1 MAKATTWR
9 DRRTTFMNRVHARRA
24 AFSDVT
30 PSFVTPPE
38 PRTIGAVGRGR
49 QLITGNFL
57 FSGLFVEGPNL
68 SIWDIAHDNPDVMN
82 EIHGS
87 AWMDDLVAVGDEK
100 ARTRAQTWVYD
111 WIKRYGNGRSAGWEP
126 SVTGRRLTRFIN
138 HGPFILRGQDQPA
151 TDQFM
156 RSLGQQTL
164 FLSRRWVA
172 APHGL
177 ARFETLA
184 GLIYAGLMLS
194 GMDRHVDSA
203 VKALAAECAS
213 QISSDG
219 AIATRNPE
227 ELLEILTLLNLAAQ
241 TLTYAKR
248 RIPRSIVQA
257 IDTTVPTLRA
267 LRHSDG
273 SLTRFHGG
281 GSGLEG
287 WLDQAFADSGVRT
300 APDVGLHMGF
310 AKLTGGRTSLIID
323 ASPPP
328 TGAAS
333 LKGHASTLGFELNSG
348 RRPIIVNS
356 GSGARFG
363 AEWRRA
369 SRATASH
376 STLGLDGVSS
386 SRLNTDN
393 AELSETPDTVRYN
406 APIVEGGRCA
416 ELSHNGYQTG
426 HGLTHARI
434 LQLSIDG
441 RQLTCEDLLT
451 TLDDTDDAKFDAAR
465 GTDGV
470 GYKIRFHLHPDVTA
484 TLDHQNVFL
493 ALKSGETWVFTHDGA
508 AELSIIPS
516 VYLQNGRLRP
526 LGTHQVVL
534 SGRAMSYATRVR
546 WSLAK
551 AQDTPTALRDLV
563 QTDLVDD
570 VEYTPGDFE

>member
-1 MAKATTWR
+1 
-9 DRRTTFMNRVHARRA
+9 MNRVHARRA
-24 AFSDVT
+24 AFSDIV

-68 SIWDIAHDNPDVMN
+68 SIWDIARDNPNVMD
-82 EIHGS
+82 EIHGC

-100 ARTRAQTWVYD
+100 ARTRAQKWVYD
-111 WIKRYGNGRSAGWEP
+111 WIDRYGDGRSAGWTP
-126 SVTGRRLTRFIN
+126 DVVGRRLTRWIN
-138 HGPFILRGQDQPA
+138 HGLFILRGQDQPA

-177 ARFETLA
+177 PRFEALA
-184 GLIYAGLMLS
+184 GLIYAGLMLK
-194 GMDRHVDSA
+194 GMDRYVDNA
-203 VKALAAECAS
+203 VKALSAEC
-213 QISSDG
+213 SSEIAGG

-227 ELLEILTLLNLAAQ
+227 ELLEILTLLNLSVQTLSAAQ
-241 TLTYAKR
+241 R
-248 RIPRSIVQA
+248 RVPRGISDAVERI
-257 IDTTVPTLRA
+257 VPTLRA

-287 WLDQAFADSGVRT
+287 WLDQAFADAGVKT
-300 APDVGLHMGF
+300 PPDAGLHMGF
-310 AKLTGGRTSLIID
+310 AKLTGGRTSLIVD
-323 ASPPP
+323 AAPPP
-328 TGAAS
+328 TGSAS
-333 LKGHASTLGFELNSG
+333 SKGHASTLGFELNSG
-348 RRPIIVNS
+348 RRPVIVNS

-363 AEWRRA
+363 TEWRRA

-386 SRLNTDN
+386 SQLNTED
-393 AELSETPDTVRYN
+393 EQLSNTPTIVRYN
-406 APIVEGGRCA
+406 APTIEGGRRI
-416 ELSHNGYQTG
+416 ELSQNGYQAS

-434 LQLSIDG
+434 LQLSVDG

-451 TLDDTDDAKFDAAR
+451 TLDEQDNAQFDASR
-465 GTDGV
+465 GVEGIA
-470 GYKIRFHLHPDVTA
+470 YKIRFHLHPDVAA
-484 TLDHQNVFL
+484 TIDRQNVYL
-493 ALKSGETWVFTHDGA
+493 ALKSGETWVFSHDGA